1 MSIELECL
9 ACGRNLRVRDEL
21 AGRKVRCPGCGKVMP
36 VPAVVEELPVVGE
49 EEELP
54 EEEEESPARPARR
67 RLPKRRQE
75 REMNWSWLP
84 QLGIAVLFY
93 ALGTVCLIIA
103 INSDFY
109 QILIACILFW
119 ILGTFTI
126 MRMFGWS
133 PY

>member
-21 AGRKVRCPGCGKVMP
+21 AGGKVRCPGCRKVMT
-36 VPAVVEELPVVGE
+36 VPAFVEELPVVGD

-54 EEEEESPARPARR
+54 EEEEAAPARPARR
-67 RLPKRRQE
+67 RLPKRRRE
-75 REMNWSWLP
+75 RETNWSWLP
-84 QLGIAVLFY
+84 QLGIALLFY

-109 QILIACILFW
+109 QILIACILIW